1 VSFLL
6 PVTLQRKSHL
16 SIPCAASVPIFKF
29 TCVCER
35 FIHSQDRSTYF
46 LQQNRQI
53 DQGNI
58 HLYSINRSQTYE
70 FGIEIIAAQVLFSE
84 YLFRI
89 FGIGSLQCMERDK
102 QKRHRHFCFLLH
114 FFFLH
119 LYLRCLLYVTHG
131 FDGFRY
137 CLQRCMVPLISA
149 AQMFYLFKCLGCS
162 YRTSV

>member
-1 VSFLL
+1 MYSF
-6 PVTLQRKSHL
+6 SGN
-16 SIPCAASVPIFKF
+16 CAASVPISKF

-70 FGIEIIAAQVLFSE
+70 CRIETIAAQFLFLE

-119 LYLRCLLYVTHG
+119 MYLRCLLYVPDG
-131 FDGFRY
+131 FDVFRY
-137 CLQRCMVPLISA
+137 CLQRWFLQFQQLKYFICSSA
-149 AQMFYLFKCLGCS
+149 WDVVIA
-162 YRTSV
+162 SV